1 MERKFVFLLSFLSI
15 SFFRRVWMQGSS
27 VDHYVSGQTSPW
39 LAIIAEAE
47 FGQFVSLLFSFCIC
61 ICFFFAFVFC
71 NCCYCRVCLIFRSFW
86 LCCHLVIP
94 NFVLC
99 ICISI
104 FLCFEFVFV
113 FCLCCYCR
121 VWSICFRLFSLVF
134 RLINF
139 TRTTAAVI
147 MSATSQR
154 KMFKASKPQIP
165 QFVWKGEGRGAK
177 VWSILL
183 LDTFLKFSPNQPTLD
198 SVDSAGKRQAP

>member
-1 MERKFVFLLSFLSI
+1 MLFCILHLYVYSAIVATEEFVQFLALLTLLSFSI
-15 SFFRRVWMQGSS
+15 CK
-27 VDHYVSGQTSPW
+27 
-39 LAIIAEAE
+39 
-47 FGQFVSLLFSFCIC
+47 FCILHLYLY
-61 ICFFFAFVFC
+61 FLYFAFVF
-71 NCCYCRVCLIFRSFW
+71 
-86 LCCHLVIP
+86 VI
-94 NFVLC
+94 
-99 ICISI
+99 
-104 FLCFEFVFV
+104 
-113 FCLCCYCR
+113 CLCCYCR